1 MLYLSRSEGGKMM
14 NGYDER
20 LRQLQAELSGRAQ
33 AQAEMNAL
41 TDRRQSLEQR
51 NAELDRARRKRQ
63 STVDRLGSRRL
74 KGLVFD
80 LFGRREEA
88 LQRERDALAATVVE
102 WEQVARELENV
113 AEQEQRARDRVR
125 QMERAAQEYEQLIR
139 EKAECI
145 VRSGGP
151 AADEIRSLYQ
161 RIDRGEAMCREL
173 TEAIDAGRKAE
184 RLAERAYDAL
194 SEANDWGTVDLVGG
208 GLISD
213 LAKYDQMEEAKQA
226 VEKLQSQLGKFRV
239 ELADVAMDVQA
250 EITFDGLFRFA
261 DIFFDDAF
269 TALFSKS
276 RIKNSMNSVREV
288 QQCIRTTMS
297 ELEVRLRREKAEV
310 SSARA
315 QLRSTVIRTKI

>member
-1 MLYLSRSEGGKMM
+1 M

-20 LRQLQAELSGRAQ
+20 LHQLEAELIGRTQ
-33 AQAEMNAL
+33 ARADVNAL
-41 TDRRQSLEQR
+41 TDRRRSLEQKV
-51 NAELDRARRKRQ
+51 AELDRTCANGRSAVARLEAR
-63 STVDRLGSRRL
+63 SL
-74 KGLVFD
+74 KGLLLD
-80 LFGRREEA
+80 LFGRREET
-88 LQRERDALAATVVE
+88 LESERARLAEAT
-102 WEQVARELENV
+102 QQCDQARRTLETV
-113 AEQEQRARDRVR
+113 AEREHQAHQRLRRMEQ
-125 QMERAAQEYEQLIR
+125 AAQEYERLLQ
-139 EKAECI
+139 EKADCI
-145 VRSGGP
+145 SRSGTP

-173 TEAIDAGRKAE
+173 TEAIDAGREAE
-184 RLAERAYDAL
+184 RLAECAYDAL

-226 VEKLQSQLGKFRV
+226 VEELQSQLGEFRA

-261 DIFFDDAF
+261 DIFFDDVF

-288 QQCIRTTMS
+288 QKRIRTTMS

-310 SSARA
+310 SSTRA